1 MILRL
6 SLFFLSI
13 LTFHSAHA
21 QARMDYTGYHE
32 TMLMI
37 EQWIAN
43 EEFDQAIVGYQT
55 LIKTYGRLLARDAF
69 NACQVAATLGH
80 PKTDSLYYYCALA
93 GVPEAVLKH
102 NTKTAQARVADIDHF
117 DALYKAGHAKYLARI
132 DVNLRNEFIDRFNK
146 EQQAK
151 GQPGYKDVVT
161 DNFNRI
167 RQLALQGKFPG
178 EQTIGVDNNLENSYV
193 TSTLLHYPYSY
204 KLLEKEIDAG
214 IRRGE
219 IQPLSALY
227 LYGFNQT
234 RTSVLYDRTIPNED
248 AYFNLS
254 YNLPFGKFDS
264 NTAAVDANRAVKW
277 VSSLKV
283 HSDIAR
289 VAKQYRIDYKL
300 GY

>member
-1 MILRL
+1 M
-6 SLFFLSI
+6 
-13 LTFHSAHA
+13 LTFCSVHA
-21 QARMDYTGYHE
+21 QTRMDHTSYHE

-55 LIKTYGRLLARDAF
+55 LIKIYGRLLARDAF
-69 NACQVAATLGH
+69 NACQIAALLGH
-80 PKTDSLYYYCALA
+80 PKMDSLYYYCALA

-102 NTKTAQARVADIDHF
+102 NTKTATVRITDVDHF
-117 DALYKAGHAKYLARI
+117 DALYKAGNAKYLERI
-132 DVNLRNEFIDRFNK
+132 DINLRNEFIGRFNR

-151 GQPGYKDVVT
+151 GQPGSKDIVT

-178 EQTIGVDNNLENSYV
+178 EQTIGVDNNLETNYV
-193 TSTLLHYPYSY
+193 MATLLHYPYSY
-204 KLLEKEIDAG
+204 KLLEREIEAG
-214 IRRGE
+214 IRHGE

-234 RTSVLYDRTIPNED
+234 RTSVLYDHTIPNED

-264 NTAAVDANRAVKW
+264 NTAAVDANRAKKW
-277 VSSLKV
+277 VSSLTV
-283 HSDIAR
+283 HSAIER
-289 VAKQYRIDYKL
+289 VAKQYHIDYKL

>member
-1 MILRL
+1 MVLRL
-6 SLFFLSI
+6 LLLFLSI
-13 LTFHSAHA
+13 LTFRSVHA
-21 QARMDYTGYHE
+21 QGRMDYTSYHE
-32 TMLMI
+32 TMI
-37 EQWIAN
+37 PVEQWIAN

-55 LIKTYGRLLARDAF
+55 LIKIYGRLLARDAF
-69 NACQVAATLGH
+69 NACQIAAALGH

-102 NTKTAQARVADIDHF
+102 NPKTATARMDDIDHY
-117 DALYKAGHAKYLARI
+117 DALYKSGNAKYLARI
-132 DVNLRNEFIDRFNK
+132 DVNLRNEFIDRFNR

-151 GQPGYKDVVT
+151 GQPSYKDIVT

-178 EQTIGVDNNLENSYV
+178 EQTIGVDNNLEVSYV
-193 TSTLLHYPYSY
+193 MATLLHYPYSY
-204 KLLEKEIDAG
+204 KLLEREIETG
-214 IRRGE
+214 IRHGE

-234 RTSVLYDRTIPNED
+234 RTSVLYDRTVPNED
-248 AYFNLS
+248 DYFNLS

-264 NTAAVDANRAVKW
+264 NTEAVDANRAKKW
-277 VSSLKV
+277 VPSLKV
-283 HSDIAR
+283 HSDIER
-289 VAKQYRIDYKL
+289 VAKQYHIDYKL